1 MPEMPSPGP
10 GGPDAEVQRLREQ
23 LGRERRAKRWG
34 LGCAAG
40 LGAALLL
47 VLAGIGYVLYLALS
61 FLGNL
66 RP

>member
-1 MPEMPSPGP
+1 MADTPSPGP
-10 GGPDAEVQRLREQ
+10 GGSDAEVRRLREQ

-40 LGAALLL
+40 LGLALLL
-47 VLAGIGYVLYLALS
+47 VLGAVGYVLYLAAS
-61 FLGNL
+61 FLGGI